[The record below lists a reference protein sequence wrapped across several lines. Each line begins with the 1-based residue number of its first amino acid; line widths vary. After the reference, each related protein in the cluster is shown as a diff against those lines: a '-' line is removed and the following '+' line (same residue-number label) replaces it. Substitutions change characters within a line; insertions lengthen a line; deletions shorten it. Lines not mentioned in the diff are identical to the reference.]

1 MADKDFFNL
10 TVVNIKVRQKP
21 LMIQPKDKLLFN
33 MEKES
38 KIGMMGLLMKVIG
51 MKENNMVMV
60 LDIWSEMNRII
71 FKIYIMKDNGNMV

>member
-21 LMIQPKDKLLFN
+21 LMIQLKDKLLFN

>member
-1 MADKDFFNL
+1 MVDKDFFNL

-38 KIGMMGLLMKVIG
+38 RIGMMGPLMKVIG
-51 MKENNMVMV
+51 MKESNMVMV

>member
-21 LMIQPKDKLLFN
+21 SMIQPKVKLLSN

-38 KIGMMGLLMKVIG
+38 RIGMMGPLMKVIG

-60 LDIWSEMNRII
+60 LDI
-71 FKIYIMKDNGNMV
+71 

>member
-38 KIGMMGLLMKVIG
+38 RIGMMGPLMKVIG
-51 MKENNMVMV
+51 MKESNMVMV
-60 LDIWSEMNRII
+60 LDIWSETNRII
-71 FKIYIMKDNGNMV
+71 FKICIMKDNGNMV

>member
-1 MADKDFFNL
+1 MVDKDFFNL

-21 LMIQPKDKLLFN
+21 LMIQLKDKLLFN

-51 MKENNMVMV
+51 MKESNMVMV

>member
-10 TVVNIKVRQKP
+10 TVVNTKVRQKP
-21 LMIQPKDKLLFN
+21 LMIQPKGKLLFN

>member
-38 KIGMMGLLMKVIG
+38 RIGMMGQLMKVIG

>member
-1 MADKDFFNL
+1 MVDKDFFNL

-38 KIGMMGLLMKVIG
+38 RIGMMGPLMKVIG

>member
-1 MADKDFFNL
+1 MVDKDFFNL

>member
-21 LMIQPKDKLLFN
+21 LMIQFKDMSLFN

-60 LDIWSEMNRII
+60 LDI
-71 FKIYIMKDNGNMV
+71 

>member
-21 LMIQPKDKLLFN
+21 LMIQLKDKLLFN

-71 FKIYIMKDNGNMV
+71 FKICIMKDNGNMV

>member
-1 MADKDFFNL
+1 MVDKDFFNL

-21 LMIQPKDKLLFN
+21 LMIQLKDKLLFN

>member
-21 LMIQPKDKLLFN
+21 LMIQLKDKLLFN

-60 LDIWSEMNRII
+60 LDI
-71 FKIYIMKDNGNMV
+71 